1 VCFNFPP
8 AASDEAARLEQR
20 MMMNLNTFP
29 TRQPSGF
36 TLIEV
41 MVVVVIL
48 GILAAL
54 IVPNVIGQGDKA
66 RVGTTKS
73 TLSTVANS
81 LDLYKLDNHQYPTTQ
96 EGLDAL
102 LHQPANAKNWLQG
115 GYIKGG
121 MPKDGWGNDLQ
132 YVAPGSNGQAYDL
145 YSFGADGKEGGEN
158 EDAEIAHVQ

>member
-1 VCFNFPP
+1 MNSLHSNM
-8 AASDEAARLEQR
+8 ASRSAG
-20 MMMNLNTFP
+20 
-29 TRQPSGF
+29 RQSGF

-66 RVGTTKS
+66 RAGTTVS
-73 TLSTVANS
+73 TLSTVSNS
-81 LDLYKLDNHQYPTTQ
+81 LDLYRLDNGKYPSTQ

-102 LHQPANAKNWLQG
+102 INKPASATNWMKC

-121 MPKDGWGNDLQ
+121 LPKDGWGNDLQ
-132 YVAPGSNGQAYDL
+132 YIAPGSNGRAYDL
-145 YSFGADGKEGGEN
+145 YSFGADGKEGGSDLD
-158 EDAEIAHVQ
+158 EDLFAK

>member
-1 VCFNFPP
+1 MNF
-8 AASDEAARLEQR
+8 SKQ
-20 MMMNLNTFP
+20 
-29 TRQPSGF
+29 QGF

-73 TLSTVANS
+73 TLSTVANA
-81 LDLYKLDNHQYPTTQ
+81 LDLYKLDNHQYPSTQ

-102 LHQPANAKNWLQG
+102 IHKPAAAKNWLEG

-121 MPKDGWGNDLQ
+121 LPKDGWDNDLQ
-132 YVAPGSNGQAYDL
+132 YVSPGSGGKPYEL
-145 YSFGADGKEGGEN
+145 YSFGGDGKEGGEGT
-158 EDAEIAHVQ
+158 DADIYLNQ

>member
-1 VCFNFPP
+1 MQSKIKQKTH
-8 AASDEAARLEQR
+8 AAQ
-20 MMMNLNTFP
+20 
-29 TRQPSGF
+29 SGF

-41 MVVVVIL
+41 MVVIVIL

-73 TLSTVANS
+73 TLSTTAS
-81 LDLYKLDNHQYPTTQ
+81 ALDLFKLDNSRYPTTQ

-102 LHQPANAKNWLQG
+102 IHKPADAKTWPNG

-132 YVAPGSNGQAYDL
+132 YIVPGSEGKPYDL
-145 YSFGADGKEGGEN
+145 YSFGADGKEGGD
-158 EDAEIAHVQ
+158 EDAADVYLKQ

>member
-1 VCFNFPP
+1 
-8 AASDEAARLEQR
+8 
-20 MMMNLNTFP
+20 MNLNTLR
-29 TRQPSGF
+29 TRQQSGF

-102 LHQPANAKNWLQG
+102 IHQPANAKNWLQG

-145 YSFGADGKEGGEN
+145 YSFGADGKEGGEGD
-158 EDAEIAHVQ
+158 DAEIVLTQ

>member
-1 VCFNFPP
+1 MKNRAMVRSN
-8 AASDEAARLEQR
+8 Q
-20 MMMNLNTFP
+20 
-29 TRQPSGF
+29 QGF

-48 GILAAL
+48 GIMAAL

-73 TLSTVANS
+73 TLSTVANA
-81 LDLYKLDNHQYPTTQ
+81 LDLYKLDNHKYPTTQ

-102 LHQPANAKNWLQG
+102 INKPASAKDWLAG

-121 MPKDGWGNDLQ
+121 LPKDGWGNDLQ
-132 YVAPGSNGQAYDL
+132 YVAPGSGGRAFDL
-145 YSFGADGKEGGEN
+145 YSFGADGKEGGEEN
-158 EDAEIAHVQ
+158 DADLFLEK

>member
-1 VCFNFPP
+1 MTSLHSNL
-8 AASDEAARLEQR
+8 ARHGS
-20 MMMNLNTFP
+20 
-29 TRQPSGF
+29 RQSGF

-66 RVGTTKS
+66 RAGTTVS
-73 TLSTVANS
+73 TLATVSNS
-81 LDLYKLDNHQYPTTQ
+81 LDLYRLDNGKYPNTQ

-102 LHQPANAKNWLQG
+102 INKPASAPNWMQG

-121 MPKDGWGNDLQ
+121 LPKDGWGNDLQ
-132 YVAPGSNGQAYDL
+132 YIAPGSNGRAYDL
-145 YSFGADGKEGGEN
+145 YSFGMDGKEGGSDL
-158 EDAEIAHVQ
+158 DAEIVAK

>member
-1 VCFNFPP
+1 
-8 AASDEAARLEQR
+8 
-20 MMMNLNTFP
+20 MMNLKTLS
-29 TRQPSGF
+29 TRQQSGF

-102 LHQPANAKNWLQG
+102 IHQPANAKNWLQG

-158 EDAEIAHVQ
+158 EDAEIVHVQ

>member
-1 VCFNFPP
+1 MMKRYTP
-8 AASDEAARLEQR
+8 ATGQ
-20 MMMNLNTFP
+20 
-29 TRQPSGF
+29 QSGF

-41 MVVVVIL
+41 MVVIVIL

-73 TLSTVANS
+73 TLSTVANA

-102 LHQPANAKNWLQG
+102 INQPADAKNWLKG

-121 MPKDGWGNDLQ
+121 LPKDGWGNDLQ
-132 YVAPGSNGQAYDL
+132 YVAPGSNGRAFDL
-145 YSFGADGKEGGEN
+145 YSLGSDGKEGGDDDGADIVLE
-158 EDAEIAHVQ
+158 Q

>member
-1 VCFNFPP
+1 MTKRYTP
-8 AASDEAARLEQR
+8 AMGQ
-20 MMMNLNTFP
+20 
-29 TRQPSGF
+29 QSGF

-73 TLSTVANS
+73 TLSTVANA
-81 LDLYKLDNHQYPTTQ
+81 LDLYKLDNHQYPSTQ

-102 LHQPANAKNWLQG
+102 INQPADAKNWLKG

-132 YVAPGSNGQAYDL
+132 YVAPGSNGRAFDL
-145 YSFGADGKEGGEN
+145 YSLGSDGKEGGDD
-158 EDAEIAHVQ
+158 DAADIVLEQ

>member
-1 VCFNFPP
+1 
-8 AASDEAARLEQR
+8 
-20 MMMNLNTFP
+20 MMMNLNTLR
-29 TRQPSGF
+29 TRQQSGF

-102 LHQPANAKNWLQG
+102 IHQPANAKNWLQG

-145 YSFGADGKEGGEN
+145 YSFGADGKEGGEGD
-158 EDAEIAHVQ
+158 DAEIVLTQ

>member
-1 VCFNFPP
+1 MQTVSMQSKPLIDDALTLSP
-8 AASDEAARLEQR
+8 HRPSQR
-20 MMMNLNTFP
+20 FY
-29 TRQPSGF
+29 QQGF

-54 IVPNVIGQGDKA
+54 IVPNVMGQSDRA

-73 TLSTVANS
+73 TLSTVANA
-81 LDLYKLDNHQYPTTQ
+81 LELYKMDTHHYPTTQ

-102 LHQPANAKNWLQG
+102 VHKPANASNWLDG

-121 MPKDGWGNDLQ
+121 LPKDGWGNDIQ
-132 YVAPGSNGQAYDL
+132 YVAPGGNGKPYDL
-145 YSFGADGKEGGEN
+145 YSFGADGKEGGEGP
-158 EDAEIAHVQ
+158 DADIYLEK

>member
-1 VCFNFPP
+1 MPP
-8 AASDEAARLEQR
+8 RTLRALPAIS
-20 MMMNLNTFP
+20 P
-29 TRQPSGF
+29 TTQSGF

-66 RVGTTKS
+66 RVGTTNS
-73 TLSTVANS
+73 TLHTVANA

-102 LHQPANAKNWLQG
+102 IHQPASAKNWLKD

-121 MPKDGWGNDLQ
+121 LPKDGWGNDLQ
-132 YVAPGSNGQAYDL
+132 YVSPGSNGRAYDL
-145 YSFGADGKEGGEN
+145 YSFGGDGKEGGSDT
-158 EDAEIAHVQ
+158 DADIFLEK

>member
-1 VCFNFPP
+1 MTSSHSNTYR
-8 AASDEAARLEQR
+8 AAGQ
-20 MMMNLNTFP
+20 
-29 TRQPSGF
+29 QSGF

-66 RVGTTKS
+66 RAGTTVS
-73 TLSTVANS
+73 TLATVSNS
-81 LDLYKLDNHQYPTTQ
+81 LDLYRLDNGKYPTTQ

-102 LHQPANAKNWLQG
+102 INKPASAPNWLQG

-121 MPKDGWGNDLQ
+121 LPTDRWSNDLQ
-132 YVAPGSNGQAYDL
+132 YIAPGSNGRAYDL
-145 YSFGADGKEGGEN
+145 YSFGGDGKEGGSDL
-158 EDAEIAHVQ
+158 DADIVAK

>member
-1 VCFNFPP
+1 M
-8 AASDEAARLEQR
+8 DLRLEQQH
-20 MMMNLNTFP
+20 LK
-29 TRQPSGF
+29 QSGF

-41 MVVVVIL
+41 MVVIVIL

-73 TLSTVANS
+73 VLSTTAS
-81 LDLYKLDNHQYPTTQ
+81 ALDLFKLDNARYPTTQ

-102 LHQPANAKNWLQG
+102 IHKPATAKTWPEG

-121 MPKDGWGNDLQ
+121 MPKDGWGADLQ
-132 YVAPGSNGQAYDL
+132 YIAPGSDGKPFDL
-145 YSFGADGKEGGEN
+145 YSFGADGKEGGEGN
-158 EDAEIAHVQ
+158 DADIVLQQ